1 LCKSGEEEN
10 QRDTMIE
17 RDVRGSTDE
26 SGEEGVA
33 EDAANDLAKAGNWNE
48 VDLIDWGTT
57 ESQETL
63 AQPQAPHGGTGV
75 EGTASS
81 HPENA
86 AVVTPPPLQQ
96 WNLMDSDLFEL
107 NASAPPPAAQSAAG
121 GVLAISTS
129 VPPAAGD
136 SEITRI
142 KSMGPMGSGRSE
154 MGCAVAVPLTDTG
167 KEGGWSSDQTPL
179 TRAENPVY
187 NRSKSAAHVMDSS
200 RLLHKPLLGAAMEE
214 LNEQETREEAKR
226 MAQREAERVHHEVC
240 MCFHDVHGLMKM

>member
-1 LCKSGEEEN
+1 MCTSGEEEN
-10 QRDTMIE
+10 LRDTMIE
-17 RDVRGSTDE
+17 RDVRGSSDE
-26 SGEEGVA
+26 FGEEGVA
-33 EDAANDLAKAGNWNE
+33 EDAANGNLTTTTTTAVASNWNE

-57 ESQETL
+57 KSQEAF
-63 AQPQAPHGGTGV
+63 AQPQAPHGSAGV

-86 AVVTPPPLQQ
+86 AVVTPPPLQE

-107 NASAPPPAAQSAAG
+107 DASAPPPAAQSAAG

-129 VPPAAGD
+129 VPPAAGA

-142 KSMGPMGSGRSE
+142 MSMGPMGGGRSE

-179 TRAENPVY
+179 RRAENPVY
-187 NRSKSAAHVMDSS
+187 NRSKSAAHVMVRAVLVNS
-200 RLLHKPLLGAAMEE
+200 
-214 LNEQETREEAKR
+214 
-226 MAQREAERVHHEVC
+226 
-240 MCFHDVHGLMKM
+240 

>member
-1 LCKSGEEEN
+1 
-10 QRDTMIE
+10 MIQ

-33 EDAANDLAKAGNWNE
+33 EDAANDLAKANGNVTTTTTTAVARNWNE

-57 ESQETL
+57 KSEETF
-63 AQPQAPHGGTGV
+63 AQPQAPDGGAGV

-86 AVVTPPPLQQ
+86 AIVTPPPLQQ

-107 NASAPPPAAQSAAG
+107 DASAPPPAAQSAAG

-129 VPPAAGD
+129 VPPAAGA
-136 SEITRI
+136 SEITRT
-142 KSMGPMGSGRSE
+142 KSMGPMEGGRSE

-167 KEGGWSSDQTPL
+167 KEGGWSSDHSPL
-179 TRAENPVY
+179 MRAENPVY
-187 NRSKSAAHVMDSS
+187 NRSKSAAHVMVRAVLVNS
-200 RLLHKPLLGAAMEE
+200 
-214 LNEQETREEAKR
+214 
-226 MAQREAERVHHEVC
+226 
-240 MCFHDVHGLMKM
+240 